1 MQNMK
6 ELVRYP
12 GRRAL
17 LAVLAALLLSIF
29 IVPAAAS
36 AQGLPAPPRDP
47 WAADRPDDNGG
58 KIDLGWSASPSAAVA
73 AYRVYRAQHPGGPY
87 DMLSERPTDSGIDYL
102 GYVDT
107 GLTDGAAYY
116 YVIAAVDAQ
125 GREGAPTAELSAAP
139 AAQLVEAAISVKKTM
154 VLSIAE
160 QKLYCMENGRVV
172 YVFLVSSGAGGTPT
186 PIGNFRILYHDQ
198 AHPVPKYPGCVCYY
212 WMGFFEDYAIHA
224 WPTYNG
230 VQSNYEGLGYPAS
243 HGCVRLNPTQ
253 AHIPFYWAPDG
264 TPLSIIPGPFVQPP
278 APIQGGHVSN
288 GTAEAAKTWYFAEGY
303 TGGGFNEYLCVFN
316 PQQLATTFEVDM
328 MLPDGSVH
336 TTPFSVGAKSRI
348 TLNVDDF
355 TGMSDT
361 NLSVRIRAAEAVV
374 AERAMY
380 FDYNG
385 KTGGH
390 VSLGVTE
397 PAQDWYFAEG
407 FTGGGFDE
415 YVLVL
420 NPNTQDAN
428 VTFDF
433 LKPDGSV
440 YSQVFPVG
448 ANSRA
453 TVKVDAAPGMDA
465 TDVSVRLHSDRAVV
479 AERAMYFGYNG
490 IDGGHV
496 STGSSLPALQWY
508 FAEGYTGGGF
518 SEYVLVLN
526 PNHGEAQ
533 VTLDFMKPDGSVYSQ
548 VFPVMG
554 NSRATVNVDA
564 APGMDATDVSIR
576 LTSNI
581 PVVAERSM
589 YFGYPECPGG
599 HVQAGVT
606 EPGILRFFAEGY
618 TSKYYDT
625 YLLVMNPG
633 DTDLP
638 VVVTFCRPDGTTVG
652 QPMMVGPHSR
662 ASLKVNLV
670 PNLSSSEFSIRVDTG
685 GPAVVERAMYFS
697 FPR

>member
-1 MQNMK
+1 MSPRGN
-6 ELVRYP
+6 LFGFRV
-12 GRRAL
+12 GL
-17 LAVLAALLLSIF
+17 TGLAVLLLCFL
-29 IVPAAAS
+29 VMPAAAAAS
-36 AQGLPAPPRDP
+36 ERPLSPTDP
-47 WAADRPDDNGG
+47 WAADRPNDNGG
-58 KIDLGWSASPSAAVA
+58 KIDLGWSDSPSPGIA
-73 AYRVYRAQHPGGPY
+73 AYRVYRAQRPGGPY
-87 DMLSERPTDSGIDYL
+87 DLLSERSTDSGVDYL

-107 GLTDGAAYY
+107 GLTDGATYY
-116 YVIAAVDAQ
+116 YVVTAVDRQ
-125 GREGAPTAELSAAP
+125 GRESERSKELAAAP
-139 AAQLVEAAISVKKTM
+139 AAQSVEAAVTVKKSM

-186 PIGNFRILYHDQ
+186 PTGDFRILYHDQ

-253 AHIPFYWAPDG
+253 ASIPYYWAPDG
-264 TPLSIIPGPFVQPP
+264 TPLSIIPGPFQPPP
-278 APIQGGHVSN
+278 APIQGGHVSK
-288 GTAEAAKTWYFAEGY
+288 GAAEASTTWYFAEGY
-303 TGGGFNEYLCVFN
+303 TGGGFNEYILIFN
-316 PQQLATTFEVDM
+316 PQLQATSFEVDM

-336 TTPFSVGAKSRI
+336 TSSFGVGAKSRI

-355 TGMSDT
+355 SGMSNT
-361 NLSVRIRAAEAVV
+361 NVSVRVRSVLPVV

-397 PAQDWYFAEG
+397 PSQDWFFAEG

-415 YVLVL
+415 YILVL
-420 NPNTQDAN
+420 NPNPQDAM

-440 YSQVFPVG
+440 YSQGFPVG

-453 TVKVDAAPGMDA
+453 TVNVDAAPGMDA
-465 TDVSVRLHSDRAVV
+465 TDVSIRLHSNQAVV

-496 STGSSLPALQWY
+496 STGASQPSLEWY

-518 SEYVLVLN
+518 NEYILVLN
-526 PNHGEAQ
+526 PDPQDAL
-533 VTLDFMKPDGSVYSQ
+533 VTFDFLKPDGSMYSQ
-548 VFPVMG
+548 VFPARG
-554 NSRATVNVDA
+554 NSRTTVYVDA
-564 APGMDATDVSIR
+564 APGMDATDVSVK
-576 LTSNI
+576 LTSNR

-599 HVQAGVT
+599 HVQTGYT
-606 EPGILRFFAEGY
+606 EPGNLYYFAEGC
-618 TSKYYDT
+618 TSKYFDT
-625 YLLVMNPG
+625 YLLVMNPS
-633 DTDLP
+633 DTNLP

-652 QPMMVGPHSR
+652 QPMMVGAHSR
-662 ASLKVNLV
+662 ASLRVNLV

-685 GPAVVERAMYFS
+685 GPAIVERAMYFS
-697 FPR
+697 IPR